1 MIVPSM
7 SVHEIH
13 NELFK
18 DLHSIQTKVDIFKKD
33 FGRRVLK
40 ASKFPYTYSYD
51 CLSRKKNLLVISFTV
66 LKRSQ
71 WDNPILGFYG
81 IYSRPD
87 GKYAAALALEENK
100 SIIYPPHF
108 FKRYRERLVK
118 DDKMSNDEIIRLFF
132 KKHWGIV
139 QAVVDENFKA
149 VYQCFE
155 SNDKDERLS
164 FISASTEGYCF
175 GEKQGK
181 VNVIKTIVSEEMLFE
196 DQKPL
201 FNELRTELMSL
212 ANQFFKLPV

>member
-1 MIVPSM
+1 M

-13 NELFK
+13 QELFE
-18 DLHSIQTKVDIFKKD
+18 DLHSINTKVNIYKKD

-40 ASKFPYTYSYD
+40 ASRFPLTYSYD

-81 IYSRPD
+81 IYNRPD
-87 GKYAAALALEENK
+87 GKYAAALSLEVNK

-108 FKRYRERLVK
+108 FRRYRERLVK
-118 DDKMSNDEIIRLFF
+118 DDSISNDGIIRLFF
-132 KKHWGIV
+132 KKQWGIV
-139 QAVVDENFKA
+139 QAVVDENFGA

-155 SNDKDERLS
+155 STNKDERVS
-164 FISASTEGYCF
+164 FVSASSEGYCF
-175 GEKQGK
+175 GEKQG
-181 VNVIKTIVSEEMLFE
+181 NINIMKTIISEEMLFE

-201 FNELRTELMSL
+201 FDELRTELNYL
-212 ANQFFKLPV
+212 ANKFFKLPT